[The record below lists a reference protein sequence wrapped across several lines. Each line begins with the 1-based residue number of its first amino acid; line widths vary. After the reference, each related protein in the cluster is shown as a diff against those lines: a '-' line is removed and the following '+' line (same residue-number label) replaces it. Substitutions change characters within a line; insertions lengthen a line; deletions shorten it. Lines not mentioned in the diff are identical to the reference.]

1 MKQIKI
7 IGQNF
12 NNKLSYIIKLLVIN
26 RKNKT
31 SDVKLVVGSP
41 TTTKDT
47 KEVYPIWI
55 IVV

>member
-1 MKQIKI
+1 MNTTGYTGGSK
-7 IGQNF
+7 
-12 NNKLSYIIKLLVIN
+12 KLLAMS

-31 SDVKLVVGSP
+31 SNVELVVGLP

-47 KEVYPIWI
+47 KEVYPKWI